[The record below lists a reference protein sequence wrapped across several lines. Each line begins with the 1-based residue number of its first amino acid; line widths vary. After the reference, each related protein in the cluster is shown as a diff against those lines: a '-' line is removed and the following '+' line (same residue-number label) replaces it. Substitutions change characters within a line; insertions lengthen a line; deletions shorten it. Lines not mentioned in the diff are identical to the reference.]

1 MNTDEILRDGFKR
14 SFKGQLQQNGN
25 PISASNPLPVA
36 AVIATDGNTV
46 IAQNFTSKLRDAFQ
60 AWPNANWS
68 SVIGAGDIVQVDG
81 NAVGASYLV
90 ISKDPLTLNT
100 NTSMTSVAQ
109 FGMPIE
115 IAAGLH
121 LSQRTVGQEFS
132 FEVVSTETPSTF
144 TELAISVVQ
153 QSTTTL
159 TVTTVLPHNLR
170 PGMRICTYGIS
181 DSRLNYPSLVV
192 ATISSA
198 TQFTVTAGPN
208 GTIPSVT
215 AGPFAQGFVMSR
227 PAMGGSPNGTSIIF
241 ENATAT
247 NASFYAKSE
256 GGDVMPIGGTINGN
270 HSTTIG
276 TTASVAALTTPL
288 TYAWRPTNEFR
299 LSLFA
304 ERLQWSDA
312 LIDSTAQSISR
323 VQPTQ
328 VIPNTDQKYVVRIR
342 AVNQPSL
349 TIPVAQIVSA
359 VKTGTTTATIT
370 TDVPHGL
377 TVSDVVNIYGLRDQ
391 TNFPNLTAA
400 TAVVSVPN
408 ATSFTIVI
416 GTASTNTSYGG
427 FVSRVNGGQTQQG
440 GVTMS
445 VQSFSRTSNIIT
457 VVGSATWSGV
467 SIGDYINLVGIRNSS
482 TGASLG
488 VDGAY
493 RVRDSVTTSLIL
505 EPIGLTPTG
514 LDITTTNC
522 GGGVLKR
529 TDFRISYT
537 RLFDFERLRV
547 EPLARP
553 ASDLASSFPTVIQ
566 GGSVNVATLS
576 NGQTAHSSASTGFPV
591 RIAGRIV
598 PTTIAT
604 QETTLIAGD
613 ASDAGITTNQQLIV
627 KENATSELDF
637 NVPVT
642 SLATTTTVQG
652 LVQASGTASVRN
664 YIKSI
669 RVANDALGAAGNLL
683 LLDSALTVSSIAI
696 TTGLATTSAAHD
708 LRISDVVVF
717 TALAGGTGVT
727 ANQLYYVTSVGS
739 TTTFNFATAP
749 GGANTVPTVAYTGT
763 TMYRVFDQIRLQTT
777 AGERTVTYSQ
787 PLKGIANTIMN
798 FLIPTSLTSGN
809 IYITV
814 NGFRGF

>member
-36 AVIATDGNTV
+36 LAKDGNTV

-60 AWPNANWS
+60 TWPNANWS

-100 NTSMTSVAQ
+100 NTWITSVAQ
-109 FGMPIE
+109 FGMPME

-144 TELAISVVQ
+144 TELAISAVQ

-192 ATISSA
+192 ATIPSA

-312 LIDSTAQSISR
+312 LIDSVAQSISR

-328 VIPNTDQKYVVRIR
+328 VIPNTDQNYVVRVR
-342 AVNQPSL
+342 AINQPSL

-377 TVSDVVNIYGLRDQ
+377 TISDVVNIYGLRDQ

-400 TAVVSVPN
+400 TAVASVPN
-408 ATSFTIVI
+408 DTSFTIII

-440 GVTMS
+440 AVTMS

-457 VVGSATWSGV
+457 VVGSATWSGA

-493 RVRDSVTTSLIL
+493 RVRDSVTSSLIL

-529 TDFRISYT
+529 TDLRISYT

-547 EPLARP
+547 EPISRP

-566 GGSVNVATLS
+566 GGSVTVGTLS
-576 NGQTAHSSASTGFPV
+576 SGQTAHSSASTGSPV

-627 KENATSELDF
+627 KDNSTSELDF

-683 LLDSALTVSSIAI
+683 FLDSALTVSSIAI

-708 LRISDVVVF
+708 LRIGDVVVF

-739 TTTFNFATAP
+739 NTTFNFATAP

-777 AGERTVTYSQ
+777 AGERIVTYSQ

-809 IYITV
+809 IYISV